1 MKKTFGFLFIAMA
14 TLLFPLQVF
23 AVDFSIN
30 QSEIHA
36 YLKEN
41 GSVQVRETH
50 TYEFDGKFNGIIRS
64 LIPQDGTS
72 ITNFEATE
80 NGSPLKM
87 EQEGETYKIYR
98 TGKNEMI
105 TIELSY
111 LIENGIEVYSDM
123 AQFYWPF
130 FDTSNESDY
139 ENLTIYVHPPQETD
153 DAIAIGYDEAEGTEH
168 MEDNGTVIFQMGMV
182 DNGEKGDIHVAYDQE
197 LFPTAPVHNNVPIR
211 EKLLLEKQAMIDKQV
226 AFENRKEG
234 LSRIAPYLFTA
245 FTLYLLVLLFSA
257 WRKRQHIALEAQ
269 RKNSFYSFVPK
280 QVMSMPATVYFYRNN
295 SIPYAEMLTVGLMD
309 LVRKGN
315 IQKKKEDNYHLF
327 NPMTDYHHEDH
338 LIHFLF
344 DKVGK
349 NGVFTF
355 EKLDEYVNKG
365 KNQQSLQNQ
374 IRHWLTLVKEEI
386 HSHGLTEKKLKLRW
400 LTGIVGF
407 LCISIM
413 IIFIIHELYMW
424 FFLFAIL
431 MGALFMFS
439 ITYRPMTVKGYTIKN
454 QWKQLK
460 EKFETTTSHTWDT
473 WPDDDKERALIF
485 CTGLNDNKLIKKNKS
500 LIYAMNDSL
509 ASPTN
514 MFLLL
519 AISSSATTSFHSA
532 TEISAQSS
540 TVTPGTGTGVGG
552 GGGGSG
558 AF

>member
-30 QSEIHA
+30 QSDIHA

-182 DNGEKGDIHVAYDQE
+182 DNGE
-197 LFPTAPVHNNVPIR
+197 
-211 EKLLLEKQAMIDKQV
+211 
-226 AFENRKEG
+226 
-234 LSRIAPYLFTA
+234 
-245 FTLYLLVLLFSA
+245 
-257 WRKRQHIALEAQ
+257 
-269 RKNSFYSFVPK
+269 
-280 QVMSMPATVYFYRNN
+280 
-295 SIPYAEMLTVGLMD
+295 
-309 LVRKGN
+309 
-315 IQKKKEDNYHLF
+315 
-327 NPMTDYHHEDH
+327 
-338 LIHFLF
+338 
-344 DKVGK
+344 
-349 NGVFTF
+349 
-355 EKLDEYVNKG
+355 
-365 KNQQSLQNQ
+365 
-374 IRHWLTLVKEEI
+374 
-386 HSHGLTEKKLKLRW
+386 
-400 LTGIVGF
+400 
-407 LCISIM
+407 
-413 IIFIIHELYMW
+413 
-424 FFLFAIL
+424 
-431 MGALFMFS
+431 
-439 ITYRPMTVKGYTIKN
+439 
-454 QWKQLK
+454 
-460 EKFETTTSHTWDT
+460 
-473 WPDDDKERALIF
+473 
-485 CTGLNDNKLIKKNKS
+485 
-500 LIYAMNDSL
+500 
-509 ASPTN
+509 
-514 MFLLL
+514 
-519 AISSSATTSFHSA
+519 
-532 TEISAQSS
+532 
-540 TVTPGTGTGVGG
+540 
-552 GGGGSG
+552 
-558 AF
+558 